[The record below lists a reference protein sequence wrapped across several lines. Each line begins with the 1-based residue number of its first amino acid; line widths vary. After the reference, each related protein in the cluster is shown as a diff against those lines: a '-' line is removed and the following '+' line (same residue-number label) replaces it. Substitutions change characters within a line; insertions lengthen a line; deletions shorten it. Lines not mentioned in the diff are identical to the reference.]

1 MITPA
6 GRVIENGC
14 PIQGHFPGYPDLP
27 PVPFDLEDLE
37 AEETECL
44 QAAARQLFGDA
55 GRHDFETTIAATI
68 VTISPLARQS
78 DT

>member
-6 GRVIENGC
+6 GRVIENAC
-14 PIQGHFPGYPDLP
+14 PIQGDFPGYPDLP

-37 AEETECL
+37 AEEMECL
-44 QAAARQLFGDA
+44 QAAARRLFGDA